1 MIRRTISAIAGA
13 FRRQPTQAQRD
24 TDLRTRLQ
32 QHETALRRQARHML
46 TAGLRAERAAARDG
60 LLFGA
65 AAAAARAEVLHW
77 ALGGDAATAAEL
89 TIEAERLSRLAERAT
104 AEPVEGAH
112 A

>member
-1 MIRRTISAIAGA
+1 MISRIISV

-24 TDLRTRLQ
+24 TDLRTHLQ
-32 QHETALRRQARHML
+32 QRETALRIQARHML
-46 TAGLRAERAAARDG
+46 TAGLRAEVASVRDG

-65 AAAAARAEVLHW
+65 AAAAARAEALHW

-89 TIEAERLSRLAERAT
+89 TIEAEKLSRRAERAT
-104 AEPVEGAH
+104 AEPMEGAH

>member
-1 MIRRTISAIAGA
+1 MISRIIGA
-13 FRRQPTQAQRD
+13 FRRRPTQAQRD

-32 QHETALRRQARHML
+32 QREMALRIQARHML
-46 TAGLRAERAAARDG
+46 TAGLRAECAAARDG

-65 AAAAARAEVLHW
+65 AAASARAEALHM
-77 ALGGDAATAAEL
+77 ALGGDAETAAAL

-104 AEPVEGAH
+104 AKPVEGAH

>member
-1 MIRRTISAIAGA
+1 MINRIISA

-32 QHETALRRQARHML
+32 QREMALRIQARHML
-46 TAGLRAERAAARDG
+46 TAGLRAECAAARDG

-65 AAAAARAEVLHW
+65 AAAAARAEALHW

-89 TIEAERLSRLAERAT
+89 TLRAEQLSRLAERAT
-104 AEPVEGAH
+104 AEPVVAAH